1 MAGIHVTS
9 LLGITACPCAC
20 LTRSGRGAKQEDEG
34 HQPLL
39 CRLCQLG
46 SSRHAE
52 LSPSPLGGSSCRGL
66 LFL

>member
-52 LSPSPLGGSSCRGL
+52 TES
-66 LFL
+66 